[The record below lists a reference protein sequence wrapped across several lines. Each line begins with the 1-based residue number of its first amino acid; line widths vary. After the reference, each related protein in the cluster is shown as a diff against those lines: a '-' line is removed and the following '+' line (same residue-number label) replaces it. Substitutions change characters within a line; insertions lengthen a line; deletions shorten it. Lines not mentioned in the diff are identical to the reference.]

1 MKEDKA
7 GSEYWNSV
15 WTDKIVIHETDIN
28 YYTNTLLHDLY
39 KKFFIVDEAINI
51 VEIGCSLSANLLYF
65 NKHYKYQIHGFDYEK
80 TSALKT
86 QDIYDNMGY
95 KSDIYHRDFFSED
108 EAKVYDV
115 ISSFGVFEHFENLD
129 KSIEQTKKYLKE
141 EGMILTVI
149 PNMNG
154 VVGFLQKLLN
164 RKVYDVHIPY
174 TREDIFKTHEKSG
187 YETLFCDYYGLYQ
200 SGVVNVSG
208 IKNES
213 IIRKILAVPGKPL
226 YFLSKLLNFDFS
238 NKMISP
244 YIIYIGKRIK

>member
-1 MKEDKA
+1 MKEDRA

-15 WTDKIVIHETDIN
+15 WTDKVVIHETDVN
-28 YYTNTLLHDLY
+28 YYTNSLLHKLY
-39 KKFFIVDEAINI
+39 KQFFKRDEEKSI

-65 NKHYKYQIHGFDYEK
+65 NKYYKYQINGFDYEK
-80 TSALKT
+80 ISALKT
-86 QDIYDNMGY
+86 EEIYEKMGY
-95 KSDIYHRDFFSED
+95 KTNIYHRDFFSKEKS
-108 EAKVYDV
+108 ELYDIV
-115 ISSFGVFEHFENLD
+115 SSFGVFEHFEHLD
-129 KSIEQTKKYLKE
+129 KSIEQTNHYLKE

-174 TREDIFKTHEKSG
+174 KREDILISHEKAG

-226 YFLSKLLNFDFS
+226 YFLSKLLHWDFS
-238 NKMISP
+238 SKIISP
-244 YIIYIGKRIK
+244 YIIYIGKCTK